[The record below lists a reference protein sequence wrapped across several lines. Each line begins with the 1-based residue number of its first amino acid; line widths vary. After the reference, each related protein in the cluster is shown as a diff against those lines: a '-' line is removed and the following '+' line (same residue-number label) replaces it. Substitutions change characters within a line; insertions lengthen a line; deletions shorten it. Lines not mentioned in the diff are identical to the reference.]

1 MGITIG
7 QGYGE
12 AEEPVPTDPE
22 APSASTSPENPL
34 PPEAPHTDPGA
45 VVTEPEP
52 SPGDSEPQGDPEAPV
67 EEETPSGQVEAPV
80 EEPKTEEEI
89 PADGGTPP
97 VGDPEISE
105 EVKTET
111 VPAFDPNEHTVPEV
125 NEHLAKADDAERKRV
140 FEAEAQGQARTGI
153 MKNAG

>member
-12 AEEPVPTDPE
+12 AEEPAPTDPE
-22 APSASTSPENPL
+22 APSVSTSPENPL
-34 PPEAPHTDPGA
+34 PPEAPHTDPGV

-52 SPGDSEPQGDPEAPV
+52 SQGDGEPQGDPETPV
-67 EEETPSGQVEAPV
+67 
-80 EEPKTEEEI
+80 EEEI
-89 PADGGTPP
+89 PADDGTPP
-97 VGDPEISE
+97 VGDPGTSE
-105 EVKTET
+105 EVKGETETET

-125 NEHLAKADDAERKRV
+125 NEHLANADDAERKRV
-140 FEAEAQGQARTGI
+140 FEVEAQGQARTGI